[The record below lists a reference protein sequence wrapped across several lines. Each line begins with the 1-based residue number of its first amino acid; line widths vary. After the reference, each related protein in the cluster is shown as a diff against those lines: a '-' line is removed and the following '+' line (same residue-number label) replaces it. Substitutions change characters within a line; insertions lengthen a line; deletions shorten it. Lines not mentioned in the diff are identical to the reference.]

1 MEFLKNTSIIRLI
14 RRAGVKSLSKN
25 SFNMIKKN
33 IIYQKLEEIIIL
45 SIKFNSTHNKKII
58 SQNDIYK
65 SLQIMGYNVTEISC
79 NKEIKYSFK
88 IYINKLLKH
97 VFSTN
102 EITQNA
108 KSQINSFLCIIC
120 NCILKLIIDTKIHK
134 NFINI
139 KDITCVLYTVLS
151 GELLKNSILEGEKAV
166 ENFSNFISTNDNKKR
181 ISKQQ
186 KANIIFSPSIIQK
199 IFKNNI
205 KISNSAKIFI
215 TAILEYLTF
224 EIFDLAIIFCKNDN
238 RTRITIRDIEL
249 AIRTDVEL
257 SKLFNKLNITF
268 LGGGVVPTKL
278 NFLNQNE
285 VISKIDNKKII
296 KNIKKEQENNNLI
309 FSKSLFEKVVRN
321 IYVNKKINNEV
332 FIILQYFI
340 EQYCIDILQKANYI
354 TLNSNRIRLIPND
367 INIVY
372 FIKNNVVN
380 NINQKQISANV
391 QDNQI
396 EYLFEIQN
404 NDENIDDEEEY
415 VDIYD
420 SSDIATDDDVG
431 LDINGI

>member
-1 MEFLKNTSIIRLI
+1 MEFLKNTSIIILI

-25 SFNMIKKN
+25 SFNMIKN

-65 SLQIMGYNVTEISC
+65 SFQIIGYNVTEISC
-79 NKEIKYSFK
+79 NKEIKYSFE
-88 IYINKLLKH
+88 IYINKLLKQ
-97 VFSTN
+97 VFLKN

-120 NCILKLIIDTKIHK
+120 NYILKLIMDIKIHK

-139 KDITCVLYTVLS
+139 KDITCVLYEVLS

-166 ENFSNFISTNDNKKR
+166 ENFSNFIPTNDNKKR

-199 IFKNNI
+199 ICKNNI

-238 RTRITIRDIEL
+238 RIRITVRDIEL
-249 AIRTDVEL
+249 AIRTDIEL
-257 SKLFNKLNITF
+257 SNLFNKLNIIF

-309 FSKSLFEKVVRN
+309 FSKSLFIKVVRN
-321 IYVNKKINNEV
+321 IYVNKKINKEV

-372 FIKNNVVN
+372 FIKNNVLN
-380 NINQKQISANV
+380 NTCQNQIITNT

-404 NDENIDDEEEY
+404 NDENIDYEEEY

-420 SSDIATDDDVG
+420 SSDITTEDDIG
-431 LDINGI
+431 LDINGV